1 LSPKSEMDRCGSM
14 DRRRFA
20 DESLVADVLLEVC
33 ATSVG
38 SARAA
43 ERGGADRIE
52 LCTNLAVGGI
62 TPDPSLLASVLGA
75 VSIPVHVLIRPR
87 PGGFVYTPAE
97 FDRMCREIEH
107 AKSAGAAG
115 VAIGILLTD
124 RRIDVPRT
132 RALAQ
137 LARPLHV
144 TFHRAFDQTAD
155 PFHALEDV
163 IRGGADTLLTSGGA
177 PEIVG
182 GSAAI
187 ARFHEQAGQ
196 RLQIMAGG
204 GLSLSNLTDFVQATG
219 VFCLH
224 GSFRR
229 EPGSLRRGTDRME
242 QRVREAAQ
250 LLRSAFY
257 EAREPQPVV

>member
-1 LSPKSEMDRCGSM
+1 MN
-14 DRRRFA
+14 RRRFA
-20 DESLVADVLLEVC
+20 DGSCITNVLLEVC
-33 ATSVG
+33 ATSV
-38 SARAA
+38 STARAA

-52 LCTNLAVGGI
+52 LCANLAVGGI
-62 TPDPSLLASVLGA
+62 TPDPALLASVLRA

-87 PGGFVYTPAE
+87 AGDFVYTAAE
-97 FDRMCREIEH
+97 FDCMCRQIE
-107 AKSAGAAG
+107 AARSAGAAG
-115 VAIGILLTD
+115 VAMGILLPD
-124 RRIDVPRT
+124 GQIDVPRT

-144 TFHRAFDQTAD
+144 TFHRAFDETPH
-155 PFHALEDV
+155 PFDGLEDV
-163 IRGGADTLLTSGGA
+163 IRSGADTLLTSGGA
-177 PEIVG
+177 PDIVR

-187 ARFHEQAGQ
+187 ARLREQAGP

-204 GLSLSNLTDFVQATG
+204 GLNLGNLAGFARTTG

-229 EPGSLRRGTDRME
+229 DSGLPRRGADRAE

-250 LLRSAFY
+250 LLRTAFF
-257 EAREPQPVV
+257 EAAEPQPVV